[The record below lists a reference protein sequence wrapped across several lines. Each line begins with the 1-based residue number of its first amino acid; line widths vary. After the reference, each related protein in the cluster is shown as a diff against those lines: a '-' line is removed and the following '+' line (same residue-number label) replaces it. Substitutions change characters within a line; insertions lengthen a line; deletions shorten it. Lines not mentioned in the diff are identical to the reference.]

1 MGRRHFQAADEVRR
15 GVPEQTASRQV
26 HHKALPPKQS
36 VAGTAH
42 AAQHTSTHKQ
52 ASKQTHKQ
60 ASRAP
65 HDTTQPNSLNRSP
78 LIPTHAA
85 LGTTPMNRGVCCLR
99 FPLRLSCEPPAH
111 VCPPVSVCPLRL
123 LCVFRAVSVY
133 TDGAICLDILAN
145 QWSPIYDV
153 AAILSSIQ
161 SLLTDPNPNS
171 PANVEAAKLYVE
183 NRREYDRKVT
193 ETIEGLW
200 KLEEQSED
208 EGKDDDD
215 DEAEAEAE
223 DPDDA
228 PRKKQKISEIAAKNS
243 NAPDAAASSSTSSSS
258 AAATPSAA
266 APAPVAAAAPPA
278 ASSSSSSSSAAAAL
292 AVAASSSSHSQPAAG
307 Q

>member
-1 MGRRHFQAADEVRR
+1 M
-15 GVPEQTASRQV
+15 S
-26 HHKALPPKQS
+26 ALL
-36 VAGTAH
+36 
-42 AAQHTSTHKQ
+42 TSP
-52 ASKQTHKQ
+52 
-60 ASRAP
+60 AP
-65 HDTTQPNSLNRSP
+65 RLSP
-78 LIPTHAA
+78 L
-85 LGTTPMNRGVCCLR
+85 
-99 FPLRLSCEPPAH
+99 LSPS
-111 VCPPVSVCPLRL
+111 SV
-123 LCVFRAVSVY
+123 VSVY

-200 KLEEQSED
+200 KLEEQSEE

-215 DEAEAEAE
+215 DEADAEE

-243 NAPDAAASSSTSSSS
+243 NAPDAAASSAAASSSS
-258 AAATPSAA
+258 AATPSAA
-266 APAPVAAAAPPA
+266 APAAAA
-278 ASSSSSSSSAAAAL
+278 SSSAAAAL
-292 AVAASSSSHSQPAAG
+292 AVAASSSSHSQPAAAG